1 MYFSINKQQSIFIHF
16 SSCLNPAGLP
26 GQCKD
31 ITYSDVTK
39 NSCKISWEAPEDD
52 GGTPIISYTLER
64 REASKKTYMPVTSGE
79 NILTHNVKDLYINCE
94 YYFRVKAVNEV
105 GAGEYLEL
113 RNPVI
118 TEEVKRKSSFQFR
131 EDFLFFM
138 IRISAYQHK

>member
-1 MYFSINKQQSIFIHF
+1 MIS
-16 SSCLNPAGLP
+16 AGLP

-31 ITYSDVTK
+31 ITSSDVTK

-64 REASKKTYMPVTSGE
+64 REASKKTYMPVMSGE
-79 NILTHNVKDLYINCE
+79 NVLTHTVKELFVNCE
-94 YYFRVKAVNEV
+94 YYFRVKAVNKV

-118 TEEVKRKSSFQFR
+118 TEEIKRKFCFQ
-131 EDFLFFM
+131 EPQ
-138 IRISAYQHK
+138 RITCHCEHVSIVLAWG

>member
-1 MYFSINKQQSIFIHF
+1 MKIYHRDP
-16 SSCLNPAGLP
+16 SSVMCASFLNLTGLP

-31 ITYSDVTK
+31 ISSSDITK

-52 GGTPIISYTLER
+52 GGTPIVSYTLER

-79 NILTHNVKDLYINCE
+79 NILTTTVKDLYINCE
-94 YYFRVKAVNEV
+94 YHFRVKAVNKV

-118 TEEVKRKSSFQFR
+118 TEEIKRKCQV
-131 EDFLFFM
+131 L
-138 IRISAYQHK
+138 YQC